1 MTCPACARPIPETE
15 LACPV
20 CVMENNRRALREF
33 QYAPLRQVIAGR
45 ARLTTRRVGGARHL
59 QMFGAMR
66 TFCGLGIS
74 PQHGRSW
81 VEWDPAELN
90 RICDECRAQ
99 AHEIAEEVRRMA

>member
-20 CVMENNRRALREF
+20 CVVEKNRRALREF

-45 ARLTTRRVGGARHL
+45 ARLTTRYAGNRRHL

-66 TFCGLGIS
+66 TFCGIDVS
-74 PQHGRSW
+74 PQHRQGR
-81 VEWDPAELN
+81 VDWDPAQLHG
-90 RICDECRAQ
+90 ICSDCRAQ
-99 AHEIAEEVRRMA
+99 AHEIAEEVRRTA